1 MSFHDVVAAALVHP
15 DEVLLCHRSPTRS
28 WYPDVWDFPGGH
40 VEDGETA
47 HVALRREL
55 TEELGIDIGLISGP
69 PAFRLGDDSE
79 DLSLR
84 VWVVSS
90 WLGEVQNLEPEEH
103 DDLGWFTREQLGG
116 VSLADHEYRPFLRRL
131 LLSNRV

>member
-1 MSFHDVVAAALVHP
+1 MTAHDVVAEALVRP
-15 DEVLLCHRSPTRS
+15 DEVLLCHRSSSRS

-40 VEDGETA
+40 VEDGETSQE
-47 HVALRREL
+47 ALRREL
-55 TEELGIDIGLISGP
+55 MEELGLDIGFVSDP
-69 PAFRLGDDSE
+69 PAFCRVDKSN

-103 DDLGWFTREQLGG
+103 DDIGWFTREQLTGL
-116 VSLADHEYRPFLRRL
+116 SLADNSYLSFLRNL
-131 LLSNRV
+131 VLPAPT